1 MNILEK
7 IVAYKRPF
15 VEQQKQAVPVE
26 MLMQSIHFQRQTIS
40 LKTALTRLD
49 NSSVIAEFKRRSPSK
64 PEINLKADIK
74 EVTRGYQNAGAAA
87 LSILTDK
94 HFFGGHPQD
103 ILKVRDQIDIPILRK
118 DFMFDPYQIYEA
130 KSLGADA
137 VLLIAEVLTKAQ
149 VAELSALAKDLG
161 LDVLLET
168 HTEDQLEKITEH
180 IDIVGINNRNLK
192 TFKVSIENSL
202 ALVQKLPLSIVKI
215 SESGIQSTEDIKILR
230 QAGYQGFL
238 IGELFMKTRQPA
250 QTCKKF
256 IEEINTKSK

>member
-15 VEQQKQAVPVE
+15 VEQKKQTVPIE
-26 MLMQSIHFQRQTIS
+26 ILMQSVHFQRQTIS
-40 LKTALTRLD
+40 LKTALTRAD
-49 NSSVIAEFKRRSPSK
+49 SSGIIAEFKRRSPSK

-74 EVTRGYQNAGAAA
+74 KITLGYQDAGAAA
-87 LSILTDK
+87 LSILTDT

-118 DFMFDPYQIYEA
+118 DFMFDAYQIYEA

-137 VLLIAEVLTKAQ
+137 VLLIAEVLTKVQ

-168 HTEDQLEKITEH
+168 HTAGQLKKITEH
-180 IDIVGINNRNLK
+180 IDIVGVNNRNLK
-192 TFKVSIENSL
+192 TFKVSIENSV
-202 ALVQKLPLSIVKI
+202 AMAQKLPTDVVKI
-215 SESGIQSTEDIKILR
+215 SESGIQSADDIKILR

-238 IGELFMKTRQPA
+238 IGELFMKTKQPA

-256 IEEINTKSK
+256 IHEIK